1 MKKDFARLLWKLIV
15 IICMMIVLSA
25 PVLFIA
31 KILPYY
37 SYPKTEAKILSVYNY
52 QRSNNN
58 YKQEIEYGSRIKLE
72 YMVNGKEVNGW
83 LEYNMTSIRKEGDII
98 RIAYNPENPSQCRMV
113 NEKGDILMVVLLI
126 GVIIYILW
134 IFKKISKFN
143 KNDDRG

>member
-15 IICMMIVLSA
+15 IICILIVLSA

-31 KILPYY
+31 KILLYY
-37 SYPKTEAKILSVYNY
+37 SYPQTEAKILSVYNY
-52 QRSNNN
+52 QRSSNN

-72 YMVNGKEVNGW
+72 YMVNGKKVNGW
-83 LEYNMTSIRKEGDII
+83 LEHDTTSIRKEGDII
-98 RIAYNPENPSQCRMV
+98 RIAYNPDNPSQCRMV

>member
-1 MKKDFARLLWKLIV
+1 MKKEFSKLLWKLIV
-15 IICMMIVLSA
+15 IIFIIILLSA
-25 PVLFIA
+25 PILFIT
-31 KILPYY
+31 KILQYY

-72 YMVNGKEVNGW
+72 YIVNGKKVNGW
-83 LEYNMTSIRKEGDII
+83 LEYNIDSIRKEGETIE
-98 RIAYNPENPSQCRMV
+98 IAYNPDNPSQCRMV
-113 NEKGDILMVVLLI
+113 NEKGDVLMVVLLI

>member
-37 SYPKTEAKILSVYNY
+37 SYPKIEAKIVSVYNY

-72 YMVNGKEVNGW
+72 YIVNGKKVNGW
-83 LEYNMTSIRKEGDII
+83 LEYNKDSIRKEGETIE
-98 RIAYNPENPSQCRMV
+98 IAYNPDNPLQCRMV
-113 NEKGDILMVVLLI
+113 NEKGDILMVLLLI

-134 IFKKISKFN
+134 IFKKIAKFN

>member
-1 MKKDFARLLWKLIV
+1 MKRNIAKLLWKLMV
-15 IICMMIVLSA
+15 IIFILIGISA

-58 YKQEIEYGSRIKLE
+58 YKQKIEYGSRIKLE
-72 YMVNGKEVNGW
+72 YMVNGKKVNGW

-134 IFKKISKFN
+134 IFKKISKVN

>member
-1 MKKDFARLLWKLIV
+1 MKKEFSKLLWKLIV
-15 IICMMIVLSA
+15 IIFILILLSA
-25 PVLFIA
+25 PILFIA
-31 KILPYY
+31 KILLYY

-72 YMVNGKEVNGW
+72 YIVNGKKVNGW
-83 LEYNMTSIRKEGDII
+83 LEYNKDSIRKEGETIE
-98 RIAYNPENPSQCRMV
+98 IAYNPDNLSQCRMV

-126 GVIIYILW
+126 GLITYILW

>member
-1 MKKDFARLLWKLIV
+1 MKKEFSKLLWKLIV
-15 IICMMIVLSA
+15 IIFILILLSA
-25 PVLFIA
+25 PILFIA

-72 YMVNGKEVNGW
+72 YIVNGKKVNGW
-83 LEYNMTSIRKEGDII
+83 LEYNKESIRKEGETIE
-98 RIAYNPENPSQCRMV
+98 IAYNPDNLSQCRMV

-126 GVIIYILW
+126 GLITYILW
-134 IFKKISKFN
+134 IFKKIAKFN

>member
-37 SYPKTEAKILSVYNY
+37 SYPRTDAKILSVYNY

-58 YKQEIEYGSRIKLE
+58 YKQEIEYESSIKIE
-72 YMVNGKEVNGW
+72 YMVNGKKVNGW
-83 LEYNMTSIRKEGDII
+83 LEYRTTSISKEGETIE
-98 RIAYNPENPSQCRMV
+98 IAYNPDNPSQCRMV
-113 NEKGDILMVVLLI
+113 NEKGDILMVVLLVA
-126 GVIIYILW
+126 VIIYILW